1 MNNGT
6 KLYSFT
12 TDVMVNVDEYDAY
25 PGYAVDR
32 CIDNLRTSIGKYILC
47 KKELYR
53 VDNISYL
60 GLSEGY
66 RLREGY
72 ELRDEVYH
80 KLNFKVYCVLVPYNL
95 NDSLIMEP
103 NMFPH
108 SQYLQG
114 L

>member
-1 MNNGT
+1 MNNNEVNNST

-12 TDVMVNVDEYDAY
+12 TDIMINATEYDAY
-25 PGYAVDR
+25 PGNTVDR
-32 CIDNLRTSIGKYILC
+32 FTDSLRIAIGKYILC

-60 GLSEGY
+60 GLSKGC
-66 RLREGY
+66 